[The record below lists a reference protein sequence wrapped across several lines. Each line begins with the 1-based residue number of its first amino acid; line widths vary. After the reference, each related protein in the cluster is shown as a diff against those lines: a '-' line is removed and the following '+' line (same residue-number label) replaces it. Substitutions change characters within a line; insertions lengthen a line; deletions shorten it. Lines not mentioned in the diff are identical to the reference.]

1 MAVHHRIPR
10 ALSGL
15 LLAVAIIV
23 DGIQF
28 LLVFLWFTVVLGI
41 LSYVVSLLLTLLIM
55 TVYSMIFMGVGVNP
69 IGGKGVI
76 KKITAFCLTSL
87 SEVIPILGE
96 FTPSLTI
103 WTWMVI
109 HQSRVEDRETAK
121 QNAILEK
128 QQQEEMLRIQKK
140 RRERREQWVANDNF
154 PVAANDDHRVANNS
168 GYRERKRAA

>member
-41 LSYVVSLLLTLLIM
+41 ISYAISLLLTLVIM
-55 TVYSMIFMGVGVNP
+55 TVYSLVFIGAGVNP
-69 IGGKGVI
+69 IGGKGAI
-76 KKITAFCLTSL
+76 KKVTAFCLTTL
-87 SEVIPILGE
+87 SEMIPILGE

-121 QNAILEK
+121 QNAILEE
-128 QQQEEMLRIQKK
+128 QEQEQMLRIQQK
-140 RRERREQWVANDNF
+140 RRERRERRVANDNF
-154 PVAANDDHRVANNS
+154 SVAANDDHRVANNS